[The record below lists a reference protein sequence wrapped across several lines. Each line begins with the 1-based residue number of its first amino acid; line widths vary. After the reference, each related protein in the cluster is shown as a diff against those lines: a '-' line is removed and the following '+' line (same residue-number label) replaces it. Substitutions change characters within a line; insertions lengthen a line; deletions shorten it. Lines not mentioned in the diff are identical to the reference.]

1 MGDTGTP
8 YGGRGVS
15 RPIGDGGQDVD
26 TGGGMIPR
34 STRVAV
40 SDAVSS
46 SPTSK
51 SRPES
56 FPSPRSS
63 GSNSAKADAVG
74 LTATVIDVG
83 DDGAEGSGRSNPDS

>member
-1 MGDTGTP
+1 
-8 YGGRGVS
+8 
-15 RPIGDGGQDVD
+15 
-26 TGGGMIPR
+26 MISR

-46 SPTSK
+46 SATSK

-56 FPSPRSS
+56 LPSPRSS
-63 GSNSAKADAVG
+63 GSNSAKVDAVG

-83 DDGAEGSGRSNPDS
+83 DEGAEGSGRLNPDSYEIVCLLTIRDDLHLGLSTTL